1 MKFECPQPFV
11 PDNSEVEFARLK
23 ITGQSF
29 MMHQIRRM
37 VGLTIAVM
45 RGYCEPFVIAHAMER
60 EKFAVPQAPGL
71 GLVLEKTHYD
81 RYNKRYGSD
90 GQHENLEFDE
100 PEIEEQVEDFFRTK
114 IMSTIITTELK
125 ERPMAG
131 WIKGL
136 RHHSFTEMPEQD
148 KNGSGDTKED
158 SGNLSD

>member
-11 PDNSEVEFARLK
+11 PDNTEVEFARLK

-45 RGYCEPFVIAHAMER
+45 KGYCEAFTIAHAMEKA
-60 EKFAVPQAPGL
+60 KFPVPQAPGL

-81 RYNKRYGSD
+81 RYNKKFGSD
-90 GQHENLEFDE
+90 GHHEVLEFNECD
-100 PEIEEQVEDFFRTK
+100 PQVEEFFRTK
-114 IMSTIITTELK
+114 IMSTIINTELK

-131 WIKGL
+131 WVKGL
-136 RHHSFTEMPEQD
+136 RHHSFTEMPDAEKD
-148 KNGSGDTKED
+148 RKDSKED
-158 SGNLSD
+158 SGNISD